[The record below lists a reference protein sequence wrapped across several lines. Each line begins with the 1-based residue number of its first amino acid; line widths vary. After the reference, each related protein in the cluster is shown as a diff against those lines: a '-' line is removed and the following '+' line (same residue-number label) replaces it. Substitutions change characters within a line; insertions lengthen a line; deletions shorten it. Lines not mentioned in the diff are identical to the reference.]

1 MVHRPRSVRYNRGM
15 NPRSSQEK
23 TAIVIGAGLAGLS
36 AAYDLHRAG
45 WQVTVLEAR
54 DRVGGRV
61 YSLRNFSNGLVAE
74 GGGEFIDKHHTR
86 MLAYV
91 KEFKL
96 SLGEVGSWQG
106 QSGDWGAYEGKAGHQ
121 NDLHTWGFDLGKESA
136 DIWAALAQLAKE
148 VPDPAHPA
156 SAPNAKELD
165 KQTAAD
171 WINAQ
176 AAHPI
181 SRRAFADHIR
191 SEYTCEPENFSL
203 LDLARNAALYY
214 SNSDFYQVN
223 YRVIGGNDLIPRAI
237 ASTLPDIRMQAEVT
251 SINHTDGKISVNYK
265 QGDAFQTI
273 SAAFA
278 VLAIPLTTAR
288 LIEFKPPLPAL
299 HQSMLKEISYGAI
312 TKVLIEYRKRFW
324 KDMGWNGRL
333 STDQHIVQTWDATS
347 HIDSGHGIITAY
359 TGGAPGAKL
368 SALSDEERIKLAVSV
383 IEKVFPG
390 SSDLVENTATMAWVN
405 EPFMRGSYMA
415 LSPGQVTKH
424 WETLFTAAGRLFFA
438 GEHATIYQGFMEGA
452 VESGQRAAKNIMETH
467 SSIHS

>member
-1 MVHRPRSVRYNRGM
+1 M
-15 NPRSSQEK
+15 NPVPNQNK
-23 TAIVIGAGLAGLS
+23 TAIIIGAGLAGLS

-86 MLAYV
+86 MLAYA

-121 NDLHTWGFDLGKESA
+121 NDINIWGFDLGKESS
-136 DIWAALAQLAKE
+136 DIWAALALLAKE
-148 VPDPAHPA
+148 VPDPAHPT
-156 SAPNAKELD
+156 SAPNAKDLD

-176 AAHPI
+176 DAHPI
-181 SRRAFADHIR
+181 SRKAFADHIR

-203 LDLARNAALYY
+203 LDLARNAAMYY
-214 SNSDFYQVN
+214 SSSDFYQIN
-223 YRVIGGNDLIPRAI
+223 YRVIGGNDLIPQAI
-237 ASTLPDIRMQAEVT
+237 ASVLTDVRLNAEVT
-251 SINHTDGKISVNYK
+251 SINNMDEKISVTYK
-265 QGDAFQTI
+265 QGDSFQTI

-288 LIEFKPPLPAL
+288 LIEFNPALPAL
-299 HQSMLKEISYGAI
+299 HQSMVKEISYGTI

-333 STDQHIVQTWDATS
+333 STDQHIVQTWEATS
-347 HIDSGHGIITAY
+347 HIDHEHGIITAY
-359 TGGAPGAKL
+359 TGGSPGVKL

-383 IEKVFPG
+383 IEQVFPG

-405 EPFMRGSYMA
+405 EPFTRGSYMA

-424 WETLFTAAGRLFFA
+424 WETLFTSTGRLFLA

-452 VESGQRAAKNIMETH
+452 VESGQRAAKNIME
-467 SSIHS
+467 IL

>member
-1 MVHRPRSVRYNRGM
+1 M
-15 NPRSSQEK
+15 NPPSDQNK
-23 TAIVIGAGLAGLS
+23 TVIVIGAGLAGLS

-45 WQVTVLEAR
+45 WHAIVLEAR

-61 YSLRNFSNGLVAE
+61 YSLRNFSNGLIAE
-74 GGGEFIDKHHTR
+74 AGGEFIDKHHTR
-86 MLAYV
+86 MLAYA

-106 QSGDWGAYEGKAGHQ
+106 QSGDWGAYDGKAGHQ
-121 NDLHTWGFDLGKESA
+121 NDINIWDFDLGKESG

-148 VPDPAHPA
+148 VPDPAHPD
-156 SAPNAKELD
+156 SAPNAKYLD

-181 SRRAFADHIR
+181 SRQAFADHIR

-214 SNSDFYQVN
+214 SNSDFYDVN

-237 ASTLPDIRMQAEVT
+237 ASQLTDVRMNAEVI
-251 SINHTDGKISVNYK
+251 SINNTEEKVSVTYK
-265 QGDAFQTI
+265 QGDSFQTI

-288 LIEFKPPLPAL
+288 LIEFNPALPSL
-299 HQSMLKEISYGAI
+299 HQSMVKEISYGVI

-333 STDQHIVQTWDATS
+333 STDQHIVQTWEATS
-347 HIDSGHGIITAY
+347 HIDNEHGIITAY
-359 TGGAPGAKL
+359 TGGEPGAKL
-368 SALSDEERIKLAVSV
+368 SALSDEQRTNLAVSV

-390 SSDLVENTATMAWVN
+390 SSDLVENTATVAWVN
-405 EPFMRGSYMA
+405 EPFTRGSYMA

-424 WETLFTAAGRLFFA
+424 WEVLFTPAGRLFFA

-452 VESGQRAAKNIMETH
+452 VESGQRAAKNIME
-467 SSIHS
+467 IL